1 MPLCQGCRGRN
12 WGLIAYGIIISEKT
26 PQVGLDSGPIRR
38 AALAEFMASLAQR
51 QICRAPAEI
60 HRQALDSGPIRWT
73 KASLFLQ
80 GG

>member
-1 MPLCQGCRGRN
+1 MHTEL
-12 WGLIAYGIIISEKT
+12 IISETT
-26 PQVGLDSGPIRR
+26 PQAGLDSGPIRQ
-38 AALAEFMASLAQR
+38 ALAEFMAGLAQR

-73 KASLFLQ
+73 KARLFLQ